1 MSIVSRGLGAPRSGS
16 LVAFGLSTF
25 GVNPGPV
32 SIAGRMCV
40 SFSAASV
47 VLTIGRC

>member
-25 GVNPGPV
+25 GVSSGPV
-32 SIAGRMCV
+32 SIAGRLCV
-40 SFSAASV
+40 SLSAASV
-47 VLTIGRC
+47 VLTMGSC